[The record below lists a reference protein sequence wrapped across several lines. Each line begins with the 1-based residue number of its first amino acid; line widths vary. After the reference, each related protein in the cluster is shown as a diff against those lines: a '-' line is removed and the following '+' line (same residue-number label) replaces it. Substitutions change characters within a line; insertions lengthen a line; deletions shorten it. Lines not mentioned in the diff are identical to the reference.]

1 MKYLLLICAFVSFS
15 VIQAQDLRD
24 HIPANASFVG
34 SIDGSKLLESVV
46 ISELDNSKLGKEMLK
61 AFSKETGQELTSIE
75 DIGINTKATTYF
87 YFNQTDSL
95 SYTVLLAPLKQSQ
108 FLEQVYKD
116 NDVKQ
121 KSNYKYTNVDNS
133 GYVAWDNSKMV
144 FVFGNYNAAY
154 FADYDFSSIE
164 AELAENAEEVEITEE
179 EAIVETV
186 EATEEPAKEFTYD
199 DLPYLYNYS
208 LHLYASNYYY
218 FSEDLKVAAQNNN
231 PDILEQLQTQVDQLQ
246 NYVAEV
252 DSISNP
258 DPENLDSFISNRAY
272 FLKQAVSNFKDQ
284 KDRDRAMKLIEDA
297 TYTSQSFKVYKSQY
311 DYSPV
316 SILDY
321 YEEKKALELR
331 WTEYMLHQA
340 MIPAV
345 KPISTNKQ
353 YTAQFDSKAVVNIWN
368 NHLGNTLSQIYSGL
382 YTAFQGYPKSVD
394 ELMGAYGELSANLY
408 LEGQQARISVDMG
421 LSGEF
426 AEIYERMGDQKI
438 NSKFFKYL
446 NEDKFLGYISY
457 NINSK
462 NTLEEYPKL
471 MAKSYG
477 PLLEGK
483 MQDEIAIGADLF
495 ALLLD
500 EEAAAELIK
509 GDAILAFTGINEKE
523 VTYTDYEYDED
534 YNYTAIEKTKKEK
547 LPDFVFMAS
556 TTEMDLTDKLINYL
570 VKKEMAVAENGYYK
584 ILHKERDL
592 PLDLYFAFK
601 NDIFFLSTSAQDMGD
616 IVNDRYTAKL
626 SGKHKKMIKQGNF
639 SAFFNGKK
647 FGKDF
652 PVDTNM
658 PNMEFVKYALANASD
673 FYLTSSKIKNKKMHS
688 ELVMEVPANH
698 KNTISYL
705 LDFIE
710 HIEN

>member
-1 MKYLLLICAFVSFS
+1 MKYLLLICALVSFS
-15 VIQAQDLRD
+15 IIRAQDLRD
-24 HIPANASFVG
+24 HIPSNASFVG
-34 SIDGSKLLESVV
+34 SIDGSKLLESVA

-61 AFSKETGQELTSIE
+61 AFSKKTGQELSTIE
-75 DIGINTKATTYF
+75 DIGINTQATTYF
-87 YFNQTDSL
+87 YFYQTDSL
-95 SYTVLLAPLKQSQ
+95 SYTVMLAPLSQSQ

-116 NDVKQ
+116 SEITQ
-121 KSNYKYTNVDNS
+121 KGNYKYTKVDNS
-133 GYVAWDNSKMV
+133 VYVAWDNSKMV
-144 FVFGNYNAAY
+144 FVLGNYNEAY

-164 AELAENAEEVEITEE
+164 AELAENAEVVEATEE

-186 EATEEPAKEFTYD
+186 EATEEPVREFTYD

-218 FSEDLKVAAQNNN
+218 FSEDLKAAAQNNN
-231 PDILEQLQTQVDQLQ
+231 PDVLEQLQTQVDQLK

-258 DPENLDSFISNRAY
+258 DPENLDSYISNRAY
-272 FLKQAVSNFKDQ
+272 FLKQAISNFKDA
-284 KDRDRAMKLIEDA
+284 KDRERALKLAEDA
-297 TYTSQSFKVYKSQY
+297 TYLSETFKIYKSQY
-311 DYSPV
+311 DDPLV
-316 SILDY
+316 FLDY
-321 YEEKKALELR
+321 YDEKRALESR
-331 WTEYMLHQA
+331 WTEFMLHQA
-340 MIPAV
+340 MTPAQ
-345 KPISTNKQ
+345 KSIAANKQ
-353 YTAQFDSKAVVNIWN
+353 YTNQFDSKAVVNIWN
-368 NHLGNTLSQIYSGL
+368 NHLGNTMSEIYAGM
-382 YTAFQGYPKSVD
+382 YTALKGYPKSLD
-394 ELMGAYGELSANLY
+394 EMMGGYGELSANLY
-408 LEGQQARISVDMG
+408 LEGHQARISVDMG
-421 LSGEF
+421 LSGDF

-457 NINSK
+457 NVNSR

-471 MAKSYG
+471 LASTYG

-495 ALLLD
+495 SLLLD
-500 EEAAAELIK
+500 EEAVAKLIK

-534 YNYTAIEKTKKEK
+534 YNYTAVEKTKKEK

-556 TTEMDLTDKLINYL
+556 TKEMDLTDKLINYL

-584 ILHKERDL
+584 VIHKQRDL
-592 PLDLYFAFK
+592 PLELYFAIK

-652 PVDTNM
+652 PLGTNM
-658 PNMEFVKYALANASD
+658 PNMEFARYALANASD
-673 FYLTSSKIKNKKMHS
+673 LYLKSSKIKNKKMHS

-698 KNTISYL
+698 KNTLSYL

>member
-1 MKYLLLICAFVSFS
+1 MKYFLLICAFISFS

-34 SIDGSKLLESVV
+34 SIDGSKLLESVT
-46 ISELDNSKLGKEMLK
+46 ISELDDSKLGKEMLK
-61 AFSKETGQELTSIE
+61 AFSKKTEQELSSIE
-75 DIGINTKATTYF
+75 DIGINTKAITYF
-87 YFNQTDSL
+87 YFEQNDSL
-95 SYTVLLAPLKQSQ
+95 SYTVMLAPLKQSQ

-116 NDVKQ
+116 KEIKQ
-121 KSNYKYTNVDNS
+121 KGNYKYTKIDNS
-133 GYVAWDNSKMV
+133 AYAAWDNNKMV
-144 FVFGNYNAAY
+144 FVLGNYNAAY
-154 FADYDFSSIE
+154 FVDYDFSSIQ
-164 AELAENAEEVEITEE
+164 AELAENAEVVEATEE
-179 EAIVETV
+179 EATVETV
-186 EATEEPAKEFTYD
+186 EATEEPTQEFTYD

-231 PDILEQLQTQVDQLQ
+231 PDILEQLQTQVDQLKD
-246 NYVAEV
+246 YVAEV

-258 DPENLDSFISNRAY
+258 DPENLDSFISNRVY
-272 FLKQAVSNFKDQ
+272 FLKQAVSNFKEQ
-284 KDRDRAMKLIEDA
+284 KDRDRALKLIEDA
-297 TYTSQSFKVYKSQY
+297 TYSSKSFKIYESQY

-316 SILDY
+316 TILDY
-321 YEEKKALELR
+321 YEEKKVLGSR
-331 WTEYMLHQA
+331 WTEYALHHAML
-340 MIPAV
+340 PAP
-345 KPISTNKQ
+345 KSILSNKQ
-353 YTAQFDSKAVVNIWN
+353 YKAQFDSKAVINVWN
-368 NHLGNTLSQIYSGL
+368 DHFGNTMSQIYSGM
-382 YTAFQGYPKSVD
+382 YTAFKGYPKSVD
-394 ELMGAYGELSANLY
+394 EMMGGYGELSANLY
-408 LEGQQARISVDMG
+408 LEGQQARISMDMG
-421 LSGEF
+421 LSGDF
-426 AEIYERMGDQKI
+426 ADIYERMGDQKI

-457 NINSK
+457 NVNIK

-471 MAKSYG
+471 MTSTYG

-483 MQDEIAIGADLF
+483 MQDEIAIGVDLF
-495 ALLLD
+495 SLLLD
-500 EEAAAELIK
+500 EEAVAELIK

-523 VTYTDYEYDED
+523 ITYTDYEYDED
-534 YNYTAIEKTKKEK
+534 YNYTAVEKTKKEK

-556 TTEMDLTDKLINYL
+556 TKEIDLTNKLINYL

-592 PLDLYFAFK
+592 PLDLYFAIK

-652 PVDTNM
+652 PLDTNL
-658 PNMEFVKYALANASD
+658 PNMEFVKYALENASD
-673 FYLTSSKIKNKKMHS
+673 FYLKSSKIKNKKMHS
-688 ELVMEVPANH
+688 ELVMKVPANH
-698 KNTISYL
+698 KNTISYFL
-705 LDFIE
+705 NFIE
-710 HIEN
+710 HAKD